1 MIDPYPMGNYPQHIY
16 EAYDEML
23 DEEGIVEFCGTSAH
37 PSALLKVFD
46 PILYEVGLSDWLAH
60 LESEGRYDPV
70 GEDFC
75 DWDDDLPITTEDRVE
90 RVLAVLGMTYT
101 PDDDANYFAEMNHFH
116 SQMLSHIRDIL
127 EGKA

>member
-1 MIDPYPMGNYPQHIY
+1 MNDYPQHIY

-23 DEEGIVEFCGTSAH
+23 DECEPMVEFCGTSAY
-37 PSALLKVFD
+37 PSVLLKAFD

-75 DWDDDLPITTEDRVE
+75 DWDEKADTVE
-90 RVLAVLGMTYT
+90 RALAVLNMTYT
-101 PDDDANYFAEMNHFH
+101 PDDDMDYFAEMSHFH
-116 SQMLSHIRDIL
+116 SQMIAHVKQIL